1 MWVTVL
7 SFFRDAA
14 KQREE
19 DERKRKISERQK
31 KRDTVEKRC
40 AQKAKKYLS
49 SDRLKLDKQY
59 LNGLSRGIGPK
70 PGLDVDDVELGIAE
84 NAYEALFFLKGREE
98 FWRQVAISERKK
110 PEKSDEKSN
119 NNKKNKK

>member
-1 MWVTVL
+1 MT
-7 SFFRDAA
+7 FFRDAA

-19 DERKRKISERQK
+19 DERRRKISERQK
-31 KRDTVEKRC
+31 KRDIVEKRC
-40 AQKAKKYLS
+40 AQKAKKYLT
-49 SDRLKLDKQY
+49 SDRLKRDKEY

-70 PGLDVDDVELGIAE
+70 PGLDIDDVELGIAE

-119 NNKKNKK
+119 NCNKKNKK

>member
-84 NAYEALFFLKGREE
+84 NAYEAFSRSGANHLRYKSFLCLTIRSGELT
-98 FWRQVAISERKK
+98 
-110 PEKSDEKSN
+110 
-119 NNKKNKK
+119 